1 MRLCGSKL
9 FTRSVCNCVYGTVA
23 RFVYSRF
30 ITDWTKPHTGRLIKS
45 PHTVHAIANSYKRS
59 GHSPHEIWHTGRGSL
74 SLYAA
79 CRFFALFA
87 LFVLFVLFA
96 SSAASFK
103 GAAAQSAEQSR
114 ELHETYDLAPGGVV
128 SVNNTSGYIRV
139 TSWGEDR
146 VKVDAVKRGRRDEDL
161 SQVQIQVTP
170 RPGRPDRIDIR
181 TVYARG
187 DGDRLSVDYDLKVPR
202 GAVLNALTTTSGE
215 ITVYDPVARV
225 TANSTSGPITVREV
239 TGAATLSSTS
249 GEVNAGRVGGSLVV
263 TATSGNLVIGEVA
276 ATLNA
281 RCNNCNIS
289 ARGLRN
295 DATVRTTNGSI
306 ELERVGGRVNAE
318 TTDGRIRIND
328 VGGDVIAT
336 NYSNSITVT
345 NARGFVVANALNGN
359 VIIRNAGEGARA
371 NSVGGNVQI
380 SDSKGRIEAD
390 TTNGSISLA
399 NIDGKDVS
407 ARSANGGVI
416 FTGRFYESGR
426 YVFFSANGN
435 VVLTLPP
442 ESNFNLTVK
451 SDNGS
456 INTEFPLK
464 LEPGAQLGRGPIV
477 GVIGRGG
484 ADVQAMSANGAV
496 HIKKAPQ

>member
-1 MRLCGSKL
+1 MRLCGSKS
-9 FTRSVCNCVYGTVA
+9 F
-23 RFVYSRF
+23 
-30 ITDWTKPHTGRLIKS
+30 TGRPGHIS
-45 PHTVHAIANSYKRS
+45 YATFHTPYGIWRIACGFLNRFA
-59 GHSPHEIWHTGRGSL
+59 P
-74 SLYAA
+74 
-79 CRFFALFA
+79 CRFFAIFA
-87 LFVLFVLFA
+87 IFAIFA
-96 SSAASFK
+96 SSMPPFK
-103 GAAAQSAEQSR
+103 EARCVTDEAAQSAEQSR

-161 SQVQIQVTP
+161 GQVEIQVTP
-170 RPGRPDRIDIR
+170 RSGRIDIR
-181 TVYARG
+181 TTYPRNA
-187 DGDRLSVDYDLKVPR
+187 DGRIPVDYDLKVPR
-202 GAVLNALTTTSGE
+202 GAVLNTLTTTSGE
-215 ITVYDPVARV
+215 IAVYDPVARV
-225 TANSTSGPITVREV
+225 TANSTSGQITVRDV
-239 TGAATLSSTS
+239 TGDATLSSTS
-249 GEVNAGRVGGSLVV
+249 GQITAGRIGGSLVV

-276 ATLNA
+276 STLNA

-295 DATVRTTNGSI
+295 DATVRTANGSV
-306 ELERVGGRVNAE
+306 ELERIGGRVNAE
-318 TTDGRIRIND
+318 TTNGRIRIND

-336 NYSNSITVT
+336 TYSNSITVT

-371 NSVGGNVQI
+371 ASVSGSVQI

-390 TTNGSISLA
+390 ATNGSISLD

-407 ARSANGGVI
+407 AKSANGGVF

-435 VVLTLPP
+435 VILTLPP
-442 ESNFNLTVK
+442 ESNLNLTVK

-456 INTEFPLK
+456 VNTEFPLK

-484 ADVQAMSANGAV
+484 AEVRAISSNGAV

>member
-1 MRLCGSKL
+1 MACGAL
-9 FTRSVCNCVYGTVA
+9 NGYATY
-23 RFVYSRF
+23 RF
-30 ITDWTKPHTGRLIKS
+30 I
-45 PHTVHAIANSYKRS
+45 A
-59 GHSPHEIWHTGRGSL
+59 
-74 SLYAA
+74 
-79 CRFFALFA
+79 FFALFA
-87 LFVLFVLFA
+87 LSA
-96 SSAASFK
+96 SSAPSLK
-103 GAAAQSAEQSR
+103 DAAAQSAEQSR

-161 SQVQIQVTP
+161 GQVQIQVTP
-170 RPGRPDRIDIR
+170 RPGRADRIDIR
-181 TVYARG
+181 TTYLRNE
-187 DGDRLSVDYDLKVPR
+187 DGRISVDYDLKVPR

-239 TGAATLSSTS
+239 TGDATLSSTS
-249 GEVNAGRVGGSLVV
+249 GEITAGRVGGSLAV

-276 ATLNA
+276 STLNV

-289 ARGLRN
+289 ARGVRN
-295 DATVRTTNGSI
+295 DATVRTANGSI
-306 ELERVGGRVNAE
+306 ELERIGGRVNAE
-318 TTDGRIRIND
+318 TTNGRIRIND
-328 VGGDVIAT
+328 VGAGVIAT
-336 NYSNSITVT
+336 SYSNSITVT
-345 NARGFVVANALNGN
+345 NARGFVVANALNGG
-359 VIIRNAGEGARA
+359 VVIRNAGEGARA
-371 NSVGGNVQI
+371 SSVGGSVQI

-390 TTNGSISLA
+390 TTNGPISLA

-407 ARSANGGVI
+407 AKSANGGVL
-416 FTGRFYESGR
+416 FTGKFYESGR

-484 ADVQAMSANGAV
+484 AEVQAISANGAV

>member
-1 MRLCGSKL
+1 MAYAIWRMAYGIRLCFGL
-9 FTRSVCNCVYGTVA
+9 
-23 RFVYSRF
+23 
-30 ITDWTKPHTGRLIKS
+30 
-45 PHTVHAIANSYKRS
+45 
-59 GHSPHEIWHTGRGSL
+59 
-74 SLYAA
+74 
-79 CRFFALFA
+79 ALFA
-87 LFVLFVLFA
+87 LFA
-96 SSAASFK
+96 SSAPSFK
-103 GAAAQSAEQSR
+103 GAEAQSAEQSR

-161 SQVQIQVTP
+161 GQVQIQVTP
-170 RPGRPDRIDIR
+170 RSGRIDIR
-181 TVYARG
+181 TTYLRN
-187 DGDRLSVDYDLKVPR
+187 DDSRISVDYDLKVPR

-215 ITVYDPVARV
+215 IAVYDPVARV
-225 TANSTSGPITVREV
+225 TANSTSGPITVSEV
-239 TGAATLSSTS
+239 TGDATLSSTS
-249 GEVNAGRVGGSLVV
+249 GQITAGRIEGSLSVN
-263 TATSGNLVIGEVA
+263 ATSGNLVIGEVA
-276 ATLNA
+276 RALSA
-281 RCNNCNIS
+281 RCNNCNIN

-295 DATVRTTNGSI
+295 DATVRTANGSI
-306 ELERVGGRVNAE
+306 ELERIGGRVNAE
-318 TTDGRIRIND
+318 TMNGRIRIND
-328 VGGDVIAT
+328 VGGDVIAKS
-336 NYSNSITVT
+336 YSNSITVT
-345 NARGFVVANALNGN
+345 NARGFVVADALNGN
-359 VIIRNAGEGARA
+359 VIVRGAGDGARA
-371 NSVGGNVQI
+371 ASVSGSVQI
-380 SDSKGRIEAD
+380 SDSKGRIEAGA
-390 TTNGSISLA
+390 TNGSISLN

-407 ARSANGGVI
+407 AKSANGSVL

-426 YVFFSANGN
+426 YEFFSANGN

-484 ADVQAMSANGAV
+484 ADVRAISANGAV

>member
-1 MRLCGSKL
+1 MACGAL
-9 FTRSVCNCVYGTVA
+9 NRYATC
-23 RFVYSRF
+23 RF
-30 ITDWTKPHTGRLIKS
+30 I
-45 PHTVHAIANSYKRS
+45 AFIAF
-59 GHSPHEIWHTGRGSL
+59 I
-74 SLYAA
+74 
-79 CRFFALFA
+79 ALFP
-87 LFVLFVLFA
+87 F
-96 SSAASFK
+96 SAPSFND
-103 GAAAQSAEQSR
+103 AAAQSAEQSR
-114 ELHETYDLAPGGVV
+114 ELRETYDLAPGGVV

-146 VKVDAVKRGRRDEDL
+146 VKVDAVKRARRDEDL
-161 SQVQIQVTP
+161 DQVRIEVTT
-170 RPGRPDRIDIR
+170 RPGRIDIR
-181 TVYARG
+181 TTYLRNEEG
-187 DGDRLSVDYDLKVPR
+187 RISVDYDLKVPR

-239 TGAATLSSTS
+239 IGAATLSSTN
-249 GEVNAGRVGGSLVV
+249 GEITAGRIGGSLVV

-276 ATLNA
+276 STLNA

-289 ARGLRN
+289 ARGIRN
-295 DATVRTTNGSI
+295 DATVRTANGSI
-306 ELERVGGRVNAE
+306 ELERIGGRANAE
-318 TTDGRIRIND
+318 TTNGRIRIND
-328 VGGDVIAT
+328 VGAGVIAT
-336 NYSNSITVT
+336 SYSNSITVT
-345 NARGFVVANALNGN
+345 NARGFVVANALNGS
-359 VIIRNAGEGARA
+359 VVIRNAGEGARA
-371 NSVGGNVQI
+371 SSVGGSVQI
-380 SDSKGRIEAD
+380 SDSNGRIEAD

-407 ARSANGGVI
+407 AKSANGGVL
-416 FTGRFYESGR
+416 FTGKFYESGR

-484 ADVQAMSANGAV
+484 AEVQAISANGAV

>member
-1 MRLCGSKL
+1 MACGAL
-9 FTRSVCNCVYGTVA
+9 NRYATC
-23 RFVYSRF
+23 RF
-30 ITDWTKPHTGRLIKS
+30 IAFI
-45 PHTVHAIANSYKRS
+45 
-59 GHSPHEIWHTGRGSL
+59 
-74 SLYAA
+74 
-79 CRFFALFA
+79 ALFA
-87 LFVLFVLFA
+87 LSVF
-96 SSAASFK
+96 SAPSFNDT
-103 GAAAQSAEQSR
+103 AAQSAEQSR
-114 ELHETYDLAPGGVV
+114 EFHETYDLAPGGVV

-161 SQVQIQVTP
+161 GQVQIQVTP
-170 RPGRPDRIDIR
+170 RPGRPDRPDRPDRIDIR
-181 TVYARG
+181 TTYLRNE
-187 DGDRLSVDYDLKVPR
+187 DGRISVDYDLKVPR

-239 TGAATLSSTS
+239 TGDATLSSTS
-249 GEVNAGRVGGSLVV
+249 GEITAGRVGGSLVV
-263 TATSGNLVIGEVA
+263 TATSGNLVIGEVTS
-276 ATLNA
+276 TLNA

-295 DATVRTTNGSI
+295 DATVRTANGSI
-306 ELERVGGRVNAE
+306 ELERIGGRVNAE
-318 TTDGRIRIND
+318 TTNGRIRIND
-328 VGGDVIAT
+328 VGAGVIAT
-336 NYSNSITVT
+336 SYSNSITVT
-345 NARGFVVANALNGN
+345 NARGFVVANALNGS
-359 VIIRNAGEGARA
+359 VVIRNAGEGARA
-371 NSVGGNVQI
+371 SSVGGSVQI

-407 ARSANGGVI
+407 AKSANGGVL

-484 ADVQAMSANGAV
+484 AEVQAISANGAV

>member
-1 MRLCGSKL
+1 MP
-9 FTRSVCNCVYGTVA
+9 Y
-23 RFVYSRF
+23 
-30 ITDWTKPHTGRLIKS
+30 
-45 PHTVHAIANSYKRS
+45 
-59 GHSPHEIWHTGRGSL
+59 EIWRTARGSL
-74 SLYAA
+74 NRHST

-87 LFVLFVLFA
+87 LFALFA
-96 SSAASFK
+96 SSAPSFK

-161 SQVQIQVTP
+161 GQVQIQVTP
-170 RPGRPDRIDIR
+170 RPGRIDIR
-181 TVYARG
+181 TVYTRG
-187 DGDRLSVDYDLKVPR
+187 DGDRLPVDYDLKVPR
-202 GAVLNALTTTSGE
+202 GTVLNALTTTGGE

-239 TGAATLSSTS
+239 TGDATLSSTS
-249 GEVNAGRVGGSLVV
+249 GEIAAGRVGGSLAV

-276 ATLNA
+276 STLNA

-295 DATVRTTNGSI
+295 DATVRTANGSI

-318 TTDGRIRIND
+318 TTNGRVRIND
-328 VGGDVIAT
+328 VGGGVIAT
-336 NYSNSITVT
+336 SYSNSITVT
-345 NARGFVVANALNGN
+345 NARGFVVASALNGN

-371 NSVGGNVQI
+371 NSVSGSVQI

-390 TTNGSISLA
+390 ATNGSISLS

-407 ARSANGGVI
+407 AKSANGGVF

-426 YVFFSANGN
+426 YVFYSANGN

-484 ADVQAMSANGAV
+484 AEVQAISSNGAV

>member
-1 MRLCGSKL
+1 MACGAL
-9 FTRSVCNCVYGTVA
+9 NGYATC
-23 RFVYSRF
+23 RF
-30 ITDWTKPHTGRLIKS
+30 IAFI
-45 PHTVHAIANSYKRS
+45 
-59 GHSPHEIWHTGRGSL
+59 
-74 SLYAA
+74 
-79 CRFFALFA
+79 ALFA
-87 LFVLFVLFA
+87 LSA
-96 SSAASFK
+96 SSAPSLK
-103 GAAAQSAEQSR
+103 DAAAQSAEQSR
-114 ELHETYDLAPGGVV
+114 EFHETYDLAPGGVV

-146 VKVDAVKRGRRDEDL
+146 VKVDAVIRGRRDEDL
-161 SQVQIQVTP
+161 GQVQIQVTP

-181 TVYARG
+181 TVYTRG

-202 GAVLNALTTTSGE
+202 GAVLNALTTTSGR
-215 ITVYDPVARV
+215 ITVYDAVARV
-225 TANSTSGPITVREV
+225 TSNSTSGPITVREV
-239 TGAATLSSTS
+239 TGDATLSSTS
-249 GEVNAGRVGGSLVV
+249 GDITADRVGGSLVV
-263 TATSGNLVIGEVA
+263 TATSGNLVIGEVTS
-276 ATLNA
+276 TLNA

-295 DATVRTTNGSI
+295 DATVRTVNGSI
-306 ELERVGGRVNAE
+306 ELERIGGRVNAE
-318 TTDGRIRIND
+318 TTNGRIRIND
-328 VGGDVIAT
+328 VGAGVIAT
-336 NYSNSITVT
+336 SYSNSITVT
-345 NARGFVVANALNGN
+345 NARGFVVANALNGS
-359 VIIRNAGEGARA
+359 VVIRNAGEGARA
-371 NSVGGNVQI
+371 SSVGGSVQI

-407 ARSANGGVI
+407 AKSANGGVL

-484 ADVQAMSANGAV
+484 AEVQAISANGAV

>member
-1 MRLCGSKL
+1 M
-9 FTRSVCNCVYGTVA
+9 Y
-23 RFVYSRF
+23 
-30 ITDWTKPHTGRLIKS
+30 
-45 PHTVHAIANSYKRS
+45 
-59 GHSPHEIWHTGRGSL
+59 GRGRPACLSRIEFARRRRGRHASL
-74 SLYAA
+74 PLR
-79 CRFFALFA
+79 RFANRFKAVALFALFA
-87 LFVLFVLFA
+87 LFA
-96 SSAASFK
+96 SSAPSFK

-161 SQVQIQVTP
+161 GQVQIQVTP
-170 RPGRPDRIDIR
+170 RPGRIEIR
-181 TVYARG
+181 TTYLRN
-187 DGDRLSVDYDLKVPR
+187 DDNRISVDYDLKVPR

-215 ITVYDPVARV
+215 IAVYDPVARV
-225 TANSTSGPITVREV
+225 TANSTSGPINVREV
-239 TGAATLSSTS
+239 TGDATLSSNS
-249 GEVNAGRVGGSLVV
+249 GEITAGRVGGALVV

-276 ATLNA
+276 STLNA

-295 DATVRTTNGSI
+295 DATVRSVNGSI
-306 ELERVGGRVNAE
+306 ELERIGGRVNAE
-318 TTDGRIRIND
+318 TTNGRIRVND

-336 NYSNSITVT
+336 SYSNSITVT
-345 NARGFVVANALNGN
+345 NARGFVVASALNGN

-371 NSVGGNVQI
+371 NSVSGYVQI

-390 TTNGSISLA
+390 ATNGSISLN

-407 ARSANGGVI
+407 AKSANGGVL

-426 YVFFSANGN
+426 YLFFSANGN

-456 INTEFPLK
+456 VNTEFPLK
-464 LEPGAQLGRGPIV
+464 LEPGTQLGRGPIV

-484 ADVQAMSANGAV
+484 AEVRAISSNGAV

>member
-9 FTRSVCNCVYGTVA
+9 F
-23 RFVYSRF
+23 
-30 ITDWTKPHTGRLIKS
+30 I
-45 PHTVHAIANSYKRS
+45 KRS
-59 GHSPHEIWHTGRGSL
+59 GQAPYEIWHMGRGSM
-74 SLYAA
+74 SRYAT

-87 LFVLFVLFA
+87 LFAVFV
-96 SSAASFK
+96 SSAPSFK

-161 SQVQIQVTP
+161 DQVQIQVTP

-187 DGDRLSVDYDLKVPR
+187 DGDRISVDYDLKVPR
-202 GAVLNALTTTSGE
+202 GAVLNALATTSGE
-215 ITVYDPVARV
+215 ITIYDPVARV

-249 GEVNAGRVGGSLVV
+249 GEITTGRVGGSLVV

-276 ATLNA
+276 STLNA
-281 RCNNCNIS
+281 RCSNCNIS

-295 DATVRTTNGSI
+295 DATVRTTNGSV
-306 ELERVGGRVNAE
+306 ELERIGGRVNAE
-318 TTDGRIRIND
+318 TTNGRIRIND

-345 NARGFVVANALNGN
+345 NARGFVVANALNGSI
-359 VIIRNAGEGARA
+359 VIRNAGEGARA

-407 ARSANGGVI
+407 AKSANGGVL
-416 FTGRFYESGR
+416 FTGKFYESGR

-464 LEPGAQLGRGPIV
+464 LEPGSRLGRGPIV

-484 ADVQAMSANGAV
+484 AEVQAISANGAV

>member
-1 MRLCGSKL
+1 
-9 FTRSVCNCVYGTVA
+9 VA
-23 RFVYSRF
+23 
-30 ITDWTKPHTGRLIKS
+30 L
-45 PHTVHAIANSYKRS
+45 
-59 GHSPHEIWHTGRGSL
+59 
-74 SLYAA
+74 
-79 CRFFALFA
+79 FALFA
-87 LFVLFVLFA
+87 LFA
-96 SSAASFK
+96 SSAPSFK

-114 ELHETYDLAPGGVV
+114 ELHETYDLSPGGVV

-161 SQVQIQVTP
+161 GQVQIQVTP
-170 RPGRPDRIDIR
+170 RPGRIDIR
-181 TVYARG
+181 TTYSRNE
-187 DGDRLSVDYDLKVPR
+187 DGRISVDYDLKVPR

-215 ITVYDPVARV
+215 IAVYDPVARV
-225 TANSTSGPITVREV
+225 TANSTSGPINVREV
-239 TGAATLSSTS
+239 TGDATLSSNS
-249 GEVNAGRVGGSLVV
+249 GEITAGRVGGALVV

-276 ATLNA
+276 STLNA

-295 DATVRTTNGSI
+295 DATVRTANGSI
-306 ELERVGGRVNAE
+306 ELERIGGRVNAE
-318 TTDGRIRIND
+318 TTNGRIRIND

-336 NYSNSITVT
+336 SYSNSITVT
-345 NARGFVVANALNGN
+345 NARGFVVASALNGN

-371 NSVGGNVQI
+371 NSVSGYVQI

-390 TTNGSISLA
+390 ATNGSISLN

-407 ARSANGGVI
+407 AKSANGGVL

-426 YVFFSANGN
+426 YLFFSANGN

-456 INTEFPLK
+456 VNTEFPLK
-464 LEPGAQLGRGPIV
+464 LEPGTQLGRGPIV

-484 ADVQAMSANGAV
+484 AEVRAISSNGAV

>member
-1 MRLCGSKL
+1 MACGAL
-9 FTRSVCNCVYGTVA
+9 NRYATC
-23 RFVYSRF
+23 RFF
-30 ITDWTKPHTGRLIKS
+30 
-45 PHTVHAIANSYKRS
+45 AFFA
-59 GHSPHEIWHTGRGSL
+59 
-74 SLYAA
+74 
-79 CRFFALFA
+79 FFALFA
-87 LFVLFVLFA
+87 F
-96 SSAASFK
+96 SAPSFNDT
-103 GAAAQSAEQSR
+103 AAQSAEQSR
-114 ELHETYDLAPGGVV
+114 EFHETYDLAPGGVV

-146 VKVDAVKRGRRDEDL
+146 VKVDAVIRGRRDEDL
-161 SQVQIQVTP
+161 GQVQIQVTP
-170 RPGRPDRIDIR
+170 RPGRPDRPDRPDRIDIR

-202 GAVLNALTTTSGE
+202 GAVLNALTTTSGR
-215 ITVYDPVARV
+215 ITVYDAVARV

-239 TGAATLSSTS
+239 TGDATLSSTS
-249 GEVNAGRVGGSLVV
+249 GDITADRVGGSLVV

-276 ATLNA
+276 STLNA

-295 DATVRTTNGSI
+295 DATVRTANGSI
-306 ELERVGGRVNAE
+306 ELERIGGRVNAE
-318 TTDGRIRIND
+318 TTNGRIRIND
-328 VGGDVIAT
+328 VGAGVIAT
-336 NYSNSITVT
+336 SYSDSITVT
-345 NARGFVVANALNGN
+345 NARGFVVANALNGS
-359 VIIRNAGEGARA
+359 VVIRNAGEGARA
-371 NSVGGNVQI
+371 KSVGGPVQI

-407 ARSANGGVI
+407 AKSANGGVL
-416 FTGRFYESGR
+416 FTGRFYDSGR

-464 LEPGAQLGRGPIV
+464 LEPGSQLGRGPIV

-484 ADVQAMSANGAV
+484 AEVQAISANGGV